1 MNAVALILCTMF
13 AGADA
18 RETIP
23 TSQKLFEV
31 IDNTYAITKRPL
43 EISEDGITLQPVLSK
58 VNGDA
63 EDSER
68 RPYLLHHQQNA
79 SNYVAGK
86 YELKV
91 IACPGAPNFLLAGY
105 VIQNDHILIG
115 RQPDQPTPRLLH
127 QCFSV
132 LLDTDRNIVVPLD
145 DPKLRLLL
153 QGEQIKSVQANCNR
167 IWRDYLA
174 AIDKQESG
182 APFYEEF
189 RDLRR
194 QFITL
199 PPLESDVE
207 VTFYAEPSASPNLYE
222 NKQEQIQRR
231 VAGMAVRMAIAADQ
245 RMNGYNGQI
254 EMPRLLSTT
263 IAQSASAYFDQPP
276 ATETTQPTSISE

>member
-1 MNAVALILCTMF
+1 MNAVALILCTMV

-31 IDNTYAITKRPL
+31 IDNTYAISKRPL
-43 EISEDGITLQPVLSK
+43 EISEDGIILQPVVNK
-58 VNGDA
+58 VSHNADGAD
-63 EDSER
+63 R
-68 RPYLLHHQQNA
+68 PPYLLHYQQNA

-145 DPKLRLLL
+145 DPKLRLIL
-153 QGEQIKSVQANCNR
+153 QGEQIKSVQANCKQ
-167 IWRDYLA
+167 IWRDYLS

-199 PPLESDVE
+199 PPLESDVS
-207 VTFYAEPSASPNLYE
+207 VSFLAEAAESPRAYPNLHDQ
-222 NKQEQIQRR
+222 NRR
-231 VAGMAVRMAIAADQ
+231 LVAGMSVRMAIAADQ
-245 RMNGYNGQI
+245 RMNGFDGQI
-254 EMPRLLSTT
+254 EMQRLLSTT
-263 IAQSASAYFDQPP
+263 IAQSASAYFDHPP